1 MFENL
6 TDKLERSFKILKGE
20 GRITEINVAET
31 LKEIRRALIDADV
44 NYKVAKT
51 FTDTVKQKA
60 LGQDVLKSVKPG
72 QMLTKIVRDELA
84 QLMGGTATDIRLEG
98 TPAVI
103 LIAGLQGSGKTTFSG
118 KLAAYIK
125 SKKGRQVLLV
135 AGDVYR
141 PAAIDQLKV
150 LGSQI
155 GVEVYTE
162 EGNKNPVEIAQNAI
176 RYARQHAFNVVIV
189 DTAGRL
195 AVDEAMMQEITAIKA
210 AVKPSETLFVVDA
223 MTGQDAVNT
232 AREFNERLDFDGV
245 VLTKLDG
252 DTRGGAA
259 ISIRSVVDKPLKF
272 ISSGEKMDTLQ
283 VFHPERM
290 ADRILGMGDV
300 VSLVERAQEQFDE
313 EQARKLKKKLVK
325 DQFNFNDFIAQIQQI
340 KKMGNLKDLAS
351 MIPGMGKMLKNVDIP
366 DDVFKQT
373 EAIISSMTPAERE
386 HPEIINARRRE
397 RIAKGSGTTMA
408 DVNRL
413 MKQFEDTRK
422 MRGRLHA
429 PLPVHNRPESTYV
442 DAGRLPPALTPTC
455 EKVQGRA
462 SAAGGGSPF
471 SLPAGHP
478 LPSSEKDRGS
488 PFCRRTFPAA
498 EKLGT
503 LFSLPANPPCAE
515 ECDPPFCR
523 RALPIGRKR
532 PARRS
537 GRQKSA
543 AN

>member
-6 TDKLERSFKILKGE
+6 TEKLERSFKILKGE

-44 NYKVAKT
+44 NYKVAKS
-51 FTDTVKQKA
+51 FTDDVKAKA
-60 LGQDVLKSVKPG
+60 LGQNVLTAVKPG
-72 QMLTKIVRDELA
+72 QMMTKIVRDELA
-84 QLMGGTATDIRLEG
+84 ALMGGTATDIKLEG
-98 TPAVI
+98 TPAVV

-118 KLAAYIK
+118 KLASFIK

-141 PAAIDQLKV
+141 PAAIDQLKI
-150 LGSQI
+150 LGQQI

-162 EGNKNPVEIAQNAI
+162 EGNQNPVQIAQNAI
-176 RYARQHAFNVVIV
+176 TYARQKGYNTVIV

-195 AVDEAMMQEITAIKA
+195 AVDEAMMEEITAIKA
-210 AVKPSETLFVVDA
+210 AVNPSETLFVVDS

-232 AREFNERLDFDGV
+232 AREFNNRLDFDGV

-259 ISIRSVVDKPLKF
+259 ISIRSVVNKPLKF

-300 VSLVERAQEQFDE
+300 VSLVERAQEQYDE
-313 EQARKLKKKLVK
+313 KEARELKKKLVK
-325 DQFNFNDFIAQIQQI
+325 NQFNFNDFLNQINQI
-340 KKMGNLKDLAS
+340 KKMGNRKEHAS
-351 MIPGMGKMLKNVDIP
+351 MIPGMSKLLNGVEFG

-373 EAIISSMTPAERE
+373 EAIIGSMTPEERE
-386 HPEIINARRRE
+386 RPEIINARRRE

-413 MKQFEDTRK
+413 LKQFEDMRK
-422 MRGRLHA
+422 MMKL
-429 PLPVHNRPESTYV
+429 
-442 DAGRLPPALTPTC
+442 
-455 EKVQGRA
+455 
-462 SAAGGGSPF
+462 AAGGKMRMPQM
-471 SLPAGHP
+471 P
-478 LPSSEKDRGS
+478 RG
-488 PFCRRTFPAA
+488 FRR
-498 EKLGT
+498 
-503 LFSLPANPPCAE
+503 
-515 ECDPPFCR
+515 
-523 RALPIGRKR
+523 
-532 PARRS
+532 
-537 GRQKSA
+537 
-543 AN
+543 